1 MENHIV
7 SVIAIIAAVLLI
19 LSGCHTDNPPDG
31 GTTTVPDSSA
41 SPILS
46 TLSELSGLSSV
57 SDLSDL
63 SDLSSES
70 VTSYESLA
78 SLSESA
84 SLDSVTD
91 TSQVTESATS
101 GQVPTV
107 GDTSATAEKS
117 VTAATVAV
125 SATPAK
131 TSAILTTAD
140 NTPKYSPPVVLLPT
154 APGTHIFETSKSVID
169 YSNASDGYITLKYTG
184 SQPKIIMQITAP
196 NNRLYDLHMPADSAL
211 KAFPLSEGSG
221 VYKITLY
228 EGFNKDNGK
237 VEAYHV
243 DSQEIQV
250 SINNPNMPFLMSNTY
265 VNYNANSAA
274 VAKAAEIC
282 GGKSE
287 IEKVEVI
294 YNWIVENISYDHDKA
309 ANVQSG
315 YIPNLTDFM
324 SSKKGICFDYASGMA
339 AMLRTQGIPAKLQV
353 GWAGTIYHAW
363 ISCYTKESGW
373 VNFWIKFDGS
383 KWTMM
388 EPTFNST
395 VGNSESEFKNFQ
407 NFVGNSGNYQLL
419 FSY

>member
-1 MENHIV
+1 
-7 SVIAIIAAVLLI
+7 
-19 LSGCHTDNPPDG
+19 
-31 GTTTVPDSSA
+31 
-41 SPILS
+41 
-46 TLSELSGLSSV
+46 
-57 SDLSDL
+57 
-63 SDLSSES
+63 
-70 VTSYESLA
+70 
-78 SLSESA
+78 
-84 SLDSVTD
+84 
-91 TSQVTESATS
+91 
-101 GQVPTV
+101 QVPTV
-107 GDTSATAEKS
+107 TETAASTEKSATS
-117 VTAATVAV
+117 VTAAT
-125 SATPAK
+125 SEK
-131 TSAILTTAD
+131 TTTSEKSVTSEKNVTTVTTVPTAD
-140 NTPKYSPPVVLLPT
+140 NTPKYSPPVVILPT
-154 APGTHIFETSKSVID
+154 APGVRTSVTSKSVID
-169 YSNASDGYITLKYTG
+169 YSNTSDGYITLKYTG

-419 FSY
+419 FNY